1 MIDYMVENVED
12 ELGVYKYVI
21 DVVGNVKLLILKEWS
36 KKVFMLEG
44 KYIFIDYGIFII
56 LKEVFLNLKILIEEE
71 KIKFIIDCIYFLE
84 EMAEVY
90 KYVEMGYK

>member
-1 MIDYMVENVED
+1 MVENVED